1 MNTPSHA
8 IINLAI
14 LGKVFPPEFNLLI
27 VIGGILPDLP
37 IFLFYGWA
45 KLIAKMP
52 ERLIW
57 SQGYYSPFMQ
67 AIVASFHSIPLALIG
82 FAIASFFHWKIV
94 QILCL
99 SLILHSLFDLP
110 VHHDDAHRHFF
121 PFSNY
126 RLISPFSYWDVKH
139 YASIVSLVEI
149 LLVFLSTIIS
159 FPSVQSPIGKG
170 LIILVNG
177 FYVVSY
183 LYFYFYL
190 KYQLLF
196 WGKTHEGK

>member
-14 LGKVFPPEFNLLI
+14 LGQLFPSEFNLLI
-27 VIGGILPDLP
+27 AIGGILPDIP

-45 KLIAKMP
+45 KFIAKLP
-52 ERLIW
+52 ERQIW
-57 SQGYYSPFMQ
+57 SQAYYFPFIQ
-67 AIVASFHSIPLALIG
+67 TVVAIFHSIPLALIG
-82 FAIASFFHWKIV
+82 FAIACFYQWQIL

-110 VHHDDAHRHFF
+110 VHRDDAHRHFF

-126 RLISPFSYWDVKH
+126 RFISPFSYWDVKH

-149 LLVFLSTIIS
+149 SLVFLSTIITFS
-159 FPSVQSPIGKG
+159 SVDSLLGKG
-170 LIILVNG
+170 LIIAVNG
-177 FYVVSY
+177 FYVISY
-183 LYFYFYL
+183 LHFYVYL
-190 KYQLLF
+190 KYKLLF
-196 WGKTHEGK
+196 GG

>member
-8 IINLAI
+8 ILNLAI
-14 LGKVFPPEFNLLI
+14 LGKATHPEANLLI
-27 VIGGILPDLP
+27 VLGGILPDIP

-52 ERLIW
+52 EHLIW
-57 SQGYYSPFMQ
+57 SQGYYSPMMQ
-67 AIVASFHSIPLALIG
+67 TIVAISHSIPLAMIG
-82 FAIASFFHWKIV
+82 LAIATFYQWKIL

-126 RLISPFSYWDVKH
+126 RFISPLSYWDTKH
-139 YASIVSLVEI
+139 YGSIVSLVEI
-149 LLVFLSTIIS
+149 LLVFFATIRAFS
-159 FPSVQSPIGKG
+159 WVESPIGKG
-170 LIILVNG
+170 LMILVNSLS
-177 FYVVSY
+177 VIS
-183 LYFYFYL
+183 YFYFYVYL
-190 KYQLLF
+190 KYKF
-196 WGKTHEGK
+196 YVN